1 MTSEKINKGIISDDY
16 GHAVEYNTQLIKITK
31 IEGGK
36 YDTVITIAPTKIE
49 TENIEELIRVV
60 VEAYQYFYNKVI
72 DEIDEKE
79 EPNIVQVRASDDVN
93 DYPNILENNLA
104 EPKDYTILGVKVR
117 YDKEMRG
124 FVMPDHTERVMCTP
138 TGKQEVTPELPD
150 MEDLYQ
156 YVLDYKINMYSHD
169 TEFLQEIEKEEN

>member
-1 MTSEKINKGIISDDY
+1 MTNEKINKGIISDDY

-36 YDTVITIAPTKIE
+36 YDTVITIAPTKIK

-104 EPKDYTILGVKVR
+104 EPMDYNIFGV
-117 YDKEMRG
+117 EMRY
-124 FVMPDHTERVMCTP
+124 FDNLHSFLAPDE
-138 TGKQEVTPELPD
+138 
-150 MEDLYQ
+150 LYQ
-156 YVLDYKINMYSHD
+156 DTVYVDRAGMPHMEELYIAAITYRISQKM
-169 TEFLQEIEKEEN
+169 EEIDDDFE

>member
-1 MTSEKINKGIISDDY
+1 MSKEDIYYRATITNNVG
-16 GHAVEYNTQLIKITK
+16 VEVNYN
-31 IEGGK
+31 
-36 YDTVITIAPTKIE
+36 AA
-49 TENIEELIRVV
+49 LIRVV
-60 VEAYQYFYNKVI
+60 AIESNERETYVVLEPVKLNEESLNELAKTIVI
-72 DEIDEKE
+72 AEEKFTPINPE
-79 EPNIVQVRASDDVN
+79 DYPIMTVAGNITVRANVDFFDEVAN
-93 DYPNILENNLA
+93 VKA